1 MNQEVTPGT
10 SEETD
15 DVPAVVVLGDAA
27 ALTRGSSS
35 TSVEGKQTPYS

>member
-1 MNQEVTPGT
+1 MDQEVTPGT

-15 DVPAVVVLGDAA
+15 VPTVVVLGDAA

-35 TSVEGKQTPYS
+35 SSVEGKQTPYN

>member
-1 MNQEVTPGT
+1 MAQEVTPGT
-10 SEETD
+10 SEET

-35 TSVEGKQTPYS
+35 TSVESKQTPYS